1 MRALLAL
8 AIGLA
13 VVSLA
18 ASAAPASSPLPR
30 TCTAIDTK
38 RDAVLASGGTASRH
52 RYIRYCGHAE
62 VAFRL
67 AGKSYL
73 IRGGSC
79 YHSSGAPG
87 IEGVNI
93 GLVSFVR
100 KPLAERGFL
109 MWWQPPATEPGQQ
122 VTVAE
127 SSIQLLGFPEYAG
140 DGTVVFRQTLRG
152 AMFKLVGRST
162 IPRWAGVAMSGS
174 FRCR

>member
-13 VVSLA
+13 VLSLA
-18 ASAAPASSPLPR
+18 ASTAPASGPLPR
-30 TCTAIDTK
+30 TCTANDTK
-38 RDAVLASGGTASRH
+38 RGAVPASGGTASRR
-52 RYIRYCGHAE
+52 RYIRYCGHAQ

-79 YHSSGAPG
+79 YRSVGASGIDG
-87 IEGVNI
+87 LSI
-93 GLVSFVR
+93 GLISLAR

-109 MWWQPPATEPGQQ
+109 MWWQPPATEPGQR
-122 VTVAE
+122 VTIAE

-140 DGTVVFRQTLRG
+140 DGTVVFGLTLRG
-152 AMFKLVGRST
+152 ATFKLVGRST
-162 IPRWAGVAMSGS
+162 IARWAGVPVSGS